1 MKYETAIR
9 VLVKEGEFLVF
20 KNLGELVD
28 DIELQPL
35 AYPQSA
41 ITAYKV
47 YKEEGF
53 K

>member
-1 MKYETAIR
+1 MKLETAIR
-9 VLVKEGEFLVF
+9 VLVKEVEFLGF
-20 KNLGELVD
+20 RNLGELVE
-28 DIELQPL
+28 DIEQQPL

-41 ITAYKV
+41 LLAYHV

>member
-1 MKYETAIR
+1 MKLETAIKT
-9 VLVKEGEFLVF
+9 LVKEVEFLGF
-20 KNLGELVD
+20 RNLGELVQ

-41 ITAYKV
+41 LTAYQV
-47 YKEEGF
+47 YKEARF

>member
-1 MKYETAIR
+1 MKLETAIK
-9 VLVKEGEFLVF
+9 VLVKEVEFLGF
-20 KNLGELVD
+20 KILGELVE

-41 ITAYKV
+41 TTAYKV
-47 YKEEGF
+47 YKEARF